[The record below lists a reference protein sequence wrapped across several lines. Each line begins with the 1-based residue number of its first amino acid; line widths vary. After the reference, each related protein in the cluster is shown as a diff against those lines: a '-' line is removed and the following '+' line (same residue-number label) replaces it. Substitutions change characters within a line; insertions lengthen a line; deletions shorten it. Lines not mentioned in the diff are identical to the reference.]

1 MKNRVEGY
9 SNVFKDEN
17 SGVITNNNNSD
28 RERYRLA
35 KDQARK
41 NMESQ
46 DEIKDLKEELS
57 DIKTLL
63 KQLINNK

>member
-63 KQLINNK
+63 RQLINNK

>member
-1 MKNRVEGY
+1 MKNKVEGY
-9 SNVFKDEN
+9 GNVFKDEDT
-17 SGVITNNNNSD
+17 GVITNNNNSD

-35 KDQARK
+35 KQQAMK
-41 NMESQ
+41 NIESQ
-46 DEIKDLKEELS
+46 DEIKDLKEELN